1 MNRIWGEVS
10 QNWPWLVLL
19 VFVPLTFLTKQ
30 WQWDDTVVFACSAL
44 AIVPMSIWLSNATE
58 KIAEVTGPV
67 IGGLINAAFG
77 SATVLILALAALRA
91 GLIDIV
97 EAMVTGSILT
107 ALLVLLGLA
116 MLTGG
121 LRYKEQTFKPIVAQV
136 SGTTMTLAVV
146 ALSLPTTLIATTQI
160 EDGTAIRRISVIVS
174 GLLIVVYALNLLFSL
189 KTHRYLYT
197 LPAEADE
204 QEPPKLDRGR
214 FEDAQT
220 AAKTHAEIKA
230 KPDAEPSAE
239 SGAESGAEPDAE
251 NGVNLWFW
259 IGVLLAATV
268 GIAAVSELFVDLV
281 EQETQALGLTPYF
294 TGVILLPLL
303 SDVASCLIVVRLAL
317 KNQMNLTVATITGDS
332 LIVMLFVAPVLVL
345 VGQAIGQ
352 PIDLNFDSFEVI
364 AIAIAVTVTNLIS
377 FSGRS
382 NWLDGSLLLATYLVL
397 GVAFYYHPA

>member
-10 QNWPWLVLL
+10 QDWPWLALL
-19 VFVPLTFLTKQ
+19 IFVPLTFLAKQ
-30 WQWDDTVVFACSAL
+30 GQWDDTTVFACSAL

-67 IGGLINAAFG
+67 VGGLINAGFG

-121 LRYKEQTFKPIVAQV
+121 LRYKEQNFKPIVAQV

-160 EDGTAIRRISVIVS
+160 EDGAAIRQISVIVS

-197 LPAEADE
+197 MPPEPDEADNLPE
-204 QEPPKLDRGR
+204 NNPAQLTADGTEP
-214 FEDAQT
+214 Q
-220 AAKTHAEIKA
+220 
-230 KPDAEPSAE
+230 
-239 SGAESGAEPDAE
+239 
-251 NGVNLWFW
+251 VNLWFW
-259 IGVLLAATV
+259 IGVLVVATI

-281 EQETQALGLTPYF
+281 EQETQALGLTSYF

-345 VGQAIGQ
+345 VGQALGQ

>member
-10 QNWPWLVLL
+10 KNWLWLALL
-19 VFVPLTFLTKQ
+19 IFVPLTFLSRI
-30 WQWDDTVVFACSAL
+30 WQCDDTIIFACSAL
-44 AIVPMSIWLSNATE
+44 AIVPMSVWLSNATE
-58 KIAEVTGPV
+58 KIAVVTGPV
-67 IGGLINAAFG
+67 VGGLINAGFG

-91 GLIDIV
+91 GLIAIV

-121 LRYKEQTFKPIVAQV
+121 LRYKEQNFKPIVAQV

-160 EDGTAIRRISVIVS
+160 EDGAAIRQISVLVS
-174 GLLIVVYALNLLFSL
+174 LLLIVVYALNLLFSL

-197 LPAEADE
+197 IPAETDE
-204 QEPPKLDRGR
+204 SNSELTGQDQGQPL
-214 FEDAQT
+214 
-220 AAKTHAEIKA
+220 
-230 KPDAEPSAE
+230 
-239 SGAESGAEPDAE
+239 SGDP
-251 NGVNLWFW
+251 VNLWFW

-268 GIAAVSELFVDLV
+268 GIAAVSELFVGLV
-281 EQETQALGLTPYF
+281 EQETEALGLTPYF

-345 VGQAIGQ
+345 VGQALGQ

-364 AIAIAVTVTNLIS
+364 AIAIAVTVANLIS

-397 GVAFYYHPA
+397 CVAFYYHPV

>member
-1 MNRIWGEVS
+1 MNRIWAELS
-10 QNWPWLVLL
+10 QNWPWLALL

-44 AIVPMSIWLSNATE
+44 AIVPLSIWLSNATE

-67 IGGLINAAFG
+67 VGGLINAGFG

-160 EDGTAIRRISVIVS
+160 EDGAAIRQISVIVS

-189 KTHRYLYT
+189 KTHRYLYI

-204 QEPPKLDRGR
+204 QPQPDKGSLV
-214 FEDAQT
+214 ANQ
-220 AAKTHAEIKA
+220 AKA
-230 KPDAEPSAE
+230 
-239 SGAESGAEPDAE
+239 
-251 NGVNLWFW
+251 GVNLWFW
-259 IGVLLAATV
+259 IGVLLVATV

-345 VGQAIGQ
+345 VGQALGQ

-364 AIAIAVTVTNLIS
+364 AIAIAVTVANLIS

-382 NWLDGSLLLATYLVL
+382 NWLDGSLLLATYIVL